1 MEFLTSNQNQRVKD
15 WKKLQTKKQRTRSNA
30 YIIEGWH
37 LIDEAFKSG
46 KQFKEVMVV
55 DPEDLD
61 DLNFNSEAE
70 VFQITPE
77 IAAHI
82 SDTKTPQG
90 IFAVLPLD
98 SYHEDIPDQLTGGWL
113 LLDNVQDPGNLGTII
128 RTADAAGINGVVL
141 GGSSVDIYNPKLI
154 RSMQGSHF
162 HISLYNGN
170 LNEWILAFKQQQVP
184 VFGTE
189 LNEEAKSYKEVGHP
203 EDFALIM
210 GNEGNGMSD
219 ETLAQTDQNLYIPM
233 KGNAESLNV
242 AVAAGIVM
250 FQLIK
255 S

>member
-15 WKKLQTKKQRTRSNA
+15 WKKLQTKKQRIRANS

-37 LIDEAFKSG
+37 LIDEAIKSG
-46 KQFKEVMVV
+46 KQFKELMVV

-61 DLNFNSEAE
+61 GLNLNSETE
-70 VFQITPE
+70 LFQITPE

-98 SYHEDIPDQLTGGWL
+98 SYHEEIPEELSGHWL
-113 LLDNVQDPGNLGTII
+113 LLDNVQDPGNLGTIV
-128 RTADAAGINGVVL
+128 RTADAAGLNGVVL

-162 HISLYNGN
+162 HISLYSGD
-170 LNEWILAFKQQQVP
+170 LNDWITSFKQQQIP

-189 LNEEAKSYKEVGHP
+189 LNEDAKSYKEVGQP
-203 EDFALIM
+203 ENFALVM
-210 GNEGNGMSD
+210 GNEGNGMSED
-219 ETLAQTDQNLYIPM
+219 TLEQTDQNLYIPM
-233 KGNAESLNV
+233 RGNAESLNV